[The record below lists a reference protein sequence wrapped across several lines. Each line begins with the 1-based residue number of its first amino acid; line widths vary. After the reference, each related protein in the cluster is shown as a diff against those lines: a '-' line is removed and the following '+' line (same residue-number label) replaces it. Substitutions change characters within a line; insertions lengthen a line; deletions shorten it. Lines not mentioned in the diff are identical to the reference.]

1 MKGND
6 KYIIG
11 YDQYINAH
19 DKYTKDFLQ
28 KIFTAMTNIFTAMPK
43 KYLRLLCP
51 LYQWSV
57 ELARQNGGGGGRL
70 IYWSNRSFNIPPP
83 PPGHLTPFSAHGV
96 GNLITSLD
104 IMLRVALI
112 PRGLMVAG
120 RFARCPVRPESFHPD
135 WESIR
140 PEYEVGNKLWW
151 IQKKRLRI
159 CGGLVENQR
168 PAQALFCI

>member
-1 MKGND
+1 MKGYYKYMKGYY

-11 YDQYINAH
+11 YDQYINAY

-28 KIFTAMTNIFTAMPK
+28 KIFTAMANTCIFTAMPK

-57 ELARQNGGGGGRL
+57 ELARQTGGGGGRL
-70 IYWSNRSFNIPPP
+70 MYQSNRSFNIPPP
-83 PPGHLTPFSAHGV
+83 PPRAFDAFSCPRGRGFDHHSKGV

-112 PRGLMVAG
+112 PRGLINHG
-120 RFARCPVRPESFHPD
+120 GD
-135 WESIR
+135 
-140 PEYEVGNKLWW
+140 KL
-151 IQKKRLRI
+151 
-159 CGGLVENQR
+159 
-168 PAQALFCI
+168 